1 MPAVNNTLNIM
12 TALKTKNNILKTALF
27 TTLALAS
34 TLAQA
39 ANVAGDWQSNPAL
52 QSGGSGI
59 WDNSTN
65 NSLGSS
71 NTWQLW
77 NGSEWVTENGNTAGT
92 QFPSNNT
99 GVITILAG
107 TTISNSINGGSS
119 NNVDGIVVPS
129 GATYLFASGTNTLLH
144 PSSPNPEFTYDM
156 DVSGNFGLLITHG
169 ANFNLASGATIV
181 MENGSTMTNF
191 GLASGD
197 QFGGPG
203 YTNSGLGTWV
213 ANAITFKSGSTFVQT
228 TSTADAKGCIP
239 HATWEAGSTCL
250 IAPGVSTGII
260 FSGMAGQ
267 TFYDFTW
274 YWPLETVNHKFG
286 GSAEAGSFTVAH
298 NFSMTAGTPT
308 TTNSYIPSLGNT
320 LTVGG
325 NIGLTNVTWAPLTTA
340 GSFTLNVGGNFSVDS
355 TALITI
361 NNNSAWGN
369 VNFDGGTAPSNPQI
383 VTFGASPFTSVPG
396 GALGSQAGWNWTV
409 NSGSS
414 ISVNSVWEVNTGPGG
429 APGNAGF
436 ITNNGTITLTA
447 NGTLEGTGNTIILG
461 SGSTLD
467 VTLGAWDFGAGDTL
481 QGSGTIIGNLTPG
494 TSIIQP
500 GSANAGGTLTFTNGI
515 LNYGG
520 STSTN
525 IFNLTSN
532 PSGANSQIVIYGSGG
547 GGSLLHPNGAQIV
560 INALS
565 GTLSTTTD
573 YVLFNLIG
581 GGTIA
586 SSTFAALAWT
596 GTIPSNYAE
605 YSIVITG
612 TQVLL
617 HYGPTV
623 VAPQPDLTSL
633 SFSGNDLTF
642 NGTNAISGTYTV
654 LMSTNVS
661 APLTSWA
668 NVGTF
673 TVGTPGANGSF
684 AGTVLNALNP
694 SDPVQFF
701 VLKAP

>member
-1 MPAVNNTLNIM
+1 
-12 TALKTKNNILKTALF
+12 LKTALF

-71 NTWQLW
+71 NTWQMW
-77 NGSEWVTENGNTAGT
+77 NGSAWVTENGNTAGT
-92 QFPSNNT
+92 QYPSNNT
-99 GVITILAG
+99 GLITILAG
-107 TTISNSINGGSS
+107 TTISNSINGASS
-119 NNVDGIVVPS
+119 NNEDGIVVPS
-129 GATYLFASGTNTLLH
+129 GATYLFAIGTNTLLH

-156 DVSGNFGLLITHG
+156 DVSGNFGLLSSHG

-228 TSTADAKGCIP
+228 TSPADAKGCIP
-239 HATWEAGSTCL
+239 HATWQTGSTCL
-250 IAPGVSTGII
+250 IAPGVSTGIV
-260 FSGMAGQ
+260 FEGLSGQ

-298 NFSMTAGTPT
+298 NFAMTAGTPT

-325 NIGLTNVTWAPLTTA
+325 NIGITNVTWAPLTTA
-340 GSFTLNVGGNFSVDS
+340 GSFTLNVGGNFWVDS
-355 TALITI
+355 TALITV

-383 VTFGASPFTSVPG
+383 VTFGANPFTSVPG

-447 NGTLEGTGNTIILG
+447 NGTLTGTGTTIILG
-461 SGSTLD
+461 SGSTLN
-467 VTLGAWDFGAGDTL
+467 VSLGTWAFGAGDTL
-481 QGSGTIIGNLTPG
+481 QGSGTIIGNVTPG

-500 GSANAGGTLTFTNGI
+500 GSAIAGGTLTFTNGV

-520 STSTN
+520 QTSTN

-560 INALS
+560 INPL
-565 GTLSTTTD
+565 GTLSTNTD

-581 GGTIA
+581 GGTISA
-586 SSTFAALAWT
+586 SSFAGPSWV
-596 GTIPSNYAE
+596 GTPPANSSE
-605 YSIVITG
+605 FSIVTTG

-623 VAPQPDLTSL
+623 VPQPDLTGL

-642 NGTNAISGTYTV
+642 SGTSGVSGTYTV
-654 LMSTNVS
+654 LMSTNLT
-661 APLTSWA
+661 APLSSWTS
-668 NVGTF
+668 VGTF
-673 TVGTPGANGSF
+673 TLSSSGGFS
-684 AGTVLNALNP
+684 GTVINALNP